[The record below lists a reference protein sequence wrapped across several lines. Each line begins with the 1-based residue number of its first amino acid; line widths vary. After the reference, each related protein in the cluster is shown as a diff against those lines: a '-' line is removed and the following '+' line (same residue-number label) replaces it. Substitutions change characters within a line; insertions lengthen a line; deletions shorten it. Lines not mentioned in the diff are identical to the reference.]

1 MFRLCSDIVRKEL
14 LLTNHFAEGR
24 SYQMMTKA
32 SLQITSSAL
41 YCSEQVQILYIR
53 SEQVLKGSQ
62 RYIYLEIYRSPNN
75 FCYR

>member
-32 SLQITSSAL
+32 FASGHIFSS
-41 YCSEQVQILYIR
+41 ILFRTGSDIVCKVR
-53 SEQVLKGSQ
+53 TGSQ
-62 RYIYLEIYRSPNN
+62 IITKVYIPRNIPLTEQ
-75 FCYR
+75 FLL

>member
-41 YCSEQVQILYIR
+41 FRTGSDIVYKVR
-53 SEQVLKGSQ
+53 TGSQ
-62 RYIYLEIYRSPNN
+62 RITKVYIPRNIPLTEQ
-75 FCYR
+75 FLL

>member
-41 YCSEQVQILYIR
+41 YCSEQVQILYI
-53 SEQVLKGSQ
+53 SPSHLPKEQLFMMTWM
-62 RYIYLEIYRSPNN
+62 N
-75 FCYR
+75 FNQN